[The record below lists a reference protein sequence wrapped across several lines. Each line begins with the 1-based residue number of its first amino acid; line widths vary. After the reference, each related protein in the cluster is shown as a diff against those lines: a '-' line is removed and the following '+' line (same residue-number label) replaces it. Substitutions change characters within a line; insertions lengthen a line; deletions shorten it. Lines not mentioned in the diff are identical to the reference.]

1 MKRIISLILSIVM
14 IAGSFCVTAVAMENT
29 NNDITVYLT
38 ISKYGE
44 IVSDKNGTPVA
55 MSPILL
61 SGKDGYALDDVFGAA
76 HNSLCEAGTSGYETA
91 TGDYGLYVS
100 KFWEDTSGNFTYQV
114 NFGEEDVWGPT
125 HEVENG
131 DYIEFCINKSFYPDT
146 EVYTRFDKRRVEVQP
161 GESAELILSQAEY
174 MAEGLTFS
182 ACADAVITINGAQTE
197 NVTDEEGKG
206 SICFAECGKY
216 IVSAAK
222 TKTVNEETVPAIAA
236 PVCVV
241 EVKNTEAPPAD
252 TPDDPLQDEKGD
264 NADGVSAE
272 EQIHNIVEKYLD
284 DSIVNDGNM
293 YWFVA
298 DFADYL
304 KVYPESQYVLTNT
317 QKQKCVDKII
327 EFADEASSQG
337 DLSKAVIALR
347 ALGYDAKNTYRKNGT
362 AFDIVAKLTSLVT
375 EESVSAPYYE
385 YTLPY
390 VLIAL
395 EQGENYASQETI
407 DFLISTAEAKKA
419 SWQDTTWGID
429 GAAPMLRALASYCST
444 NEIARALV
452 VDTTELIKAFQGSG
466 GSVGNA
472 ASTGL
477 AMMGL
482 SAVGTNPELIIKDGK
497 SLIDGLMNQSNETFD
512 GFLPEEN
519 SFSTEQGLRG
529 LISWKLYGLG
539 KMTYDFKDYPKN
551 EARATRK
558 VVSGSSGGGGGSSIV
573 KEDDK
578 EKDDTKKE
586 TEVIEEKPQGLSDKS
601 EDVKILPII
610 FEEKTFEDIKQH
622 KNQNCIE
629 QLALRGI
636 INGKNE
642 KSYCPDE
649 TMTRAEFSTIVVR
662 ALGVPQKDGKAFKDV
677 ADNDWFNVYVN
688 TAYSYGIVNGVSET
702 EFNPNGEITR
712 EEAATMFLRAAK
724 LCGMR
729 VDLGETE
736 VRNSLAEFS
745 DYTKASDW
753 AMTGLAFCY
762 NESILDKSVI
772 EVKPNAKIT
781 RAEVAEML
789 YNMLDRVKLI

>member
-1 MKRIISLILSIVM
+1 MRKIISLILSIVM
-14 IAGSFCVTAVAMENT
+14 ILSSLCVTVVATENEI
-29 NNDITVYLT
+29 NEITVYLT
-38 ISKYGE
+38 ISKHGE
-44 IVSDKNGTPVA
+44 IVTDKNNSLVA
-55 MSPILL
+55 MTPITL
-61 SGKDGYALDDVFGAA
+61 SGKDGYVLDDVFDAA
-76 HNSLCEAGTSGYETA
+76 HNALCEAGTSGYETA
-91 TGDYGLYVS
+91 TSDYGLYVS

-125 HEVENG
+125 HEIENG
-131 DYIEFCINKSFYPDT
+131 DYIEFCINKNLYPDT
-146 EVYTRFDKRRVEVQP
+146 EVYTRFDKRRIEIQL
-161 GESAELILSQAEY
+161 GETAELMLSQAEY
-174 MAEGLTFS
+174 TADGMSFS
-182 ACADAVITINGAQTE
+182 ACADAVITINGVQTE
-197 NVTDEEGKG
+197 NVTDAEGKA
-206 SICFAECGKY
+206 SLCFEEVGDY

-222 TKTVNEETVPAIAA
+222 TKVVNEETVTAIAA
-236 PVCVV
+236 PVSVV
-241 EVKNTEAPPAD
+241 EVKNTEVPPVD
-252 TPDDPLQDEKGD
+252 TPDNHPSDKPEYETPVAS
-264 NADGVSAE
+264 AD
-272 EQIHNIVEKYLD
+272 EQIHKIVEKYLD

-293 YWFVA
+293 HWFVA

-304 KVYPESQYVLTNT
+304 KIYPESQNVLTSN

-327 EFADEASSQG
+327 EFADESSSQG

-385 YTLPY
+385 FTLPY

-395 EQGENYASQETI
+395 GQGENYATPETI
-407 DFLISTAEAKKA
+407 DFLINTAASSKV

-429 GAAPMLRALASYCST
+429 GAAPMLRALAPYCST
-444 NEIARALV
+444 NESAKALV
-452 VDTTELIKAFQGSG
+452 DETAELIKTFQGSD
-466 GSVGNA
+466 GSMGNA

-482 SAVGTNPELIIKDGK
+482 SAVGTNPETIMKDGK
-497 SLIDGLMNQSNETFD
+497 SLIDGLMSKRNGTFD
-512 GFLPEEN
+512 GFLPIEN
-519 SFSTEQGLRG
+519 SFATEQGLRG
-529 LISWKLYGLG
+529 LISWKLSSLG
-539 KMTYDFKDYPKN
+539 EMTYDFKDYPQN

-558 VVSGSSGGGGGSSIV
+558 VVSGSSGGGGGSSSV

-586 TEVIEEKPQGLSDKS
+586 PEVIEEKPQGLSGKS
-601 EDVKILPII
+601 EDVKILPTI

-622 KNQNCIE
+622 KNQNAIE

-662 ALGVPQKDGKAFKDV
+662 ALGVAQKDGKAFKDV
-677 ADNDWFNVYVN
+677 AQNDWFNIYVN

-702 EFNPNGEITR
+702 EFNPHGEITR
-712 EEAATMFLRAAK
+712 EEAATMVLRAAK

-729 VDLGETE
+729 GELGEAE

-745 DYTKASDW
+745 DYIKASDW

-762 NESILDKSVI
+762 NEEILDKSVV

-781 RAEVAEML
+781 RAEVAQML
-789 YNMLDRVKLI
+789 YNMLGRAKLI